1 MDVSGSANDEKL
13 RQLVQSIRTGLLI
26 PMKAQGG
33 KTPTEITPSPHS
45 GVEDS
50 IENLKSLN
58 IEPISRS
65 SQSQLRHRCLER
77 DGNKCLATGYYSHGH
92 AHPRNAIT
100 THLETCHIIPFAL
113 GSFQT
118 NNSEAVDRHAKIWV
132 KLRRYFPVLRDMSF
146 NSDYIN
152 SEKNVLMLDSLLHI
166 EFGQFRLI
174 FQRTGAAHQ
183 Y

>member
-1 MDVSGSANDEKL
+1 
-13 RQLVQSIRTGLLI
+13 
-26 PMKAQGG
+26 MKAQGG